1 MPSAWTNV
9 DSNFPTI
16 TEGGSFTEQIES
28 IVNYMFSLTEEL
40 KYTLENLNTTNW
52 NTTAI
57 EDFRAEFTAK
67 IAAIDGQSVRALS
80 LIKEKA
86 EAIEQLQTSVY
97 DLIAQ
102 VAELVNRLSYI
113 STGINALEIGG
124 EGIEVNING
133 TVKVNGKQI

>member
-57 EDFRAEFTAK
+57 EDFRGEFTAK
-67 IAAIDGQSVRALS
+67 IAAIDGQGVRALS
-80 LIKEKA
+80 LIKEHSNSLA
-86 EAIEQLQTSVY
+86 QLQEDVDT
-97 DLIAQ
+97 LNTQ
-102 VAELVNRLSYI
+102 MAELLERLSLVSGNTEELI
-113 STGINALEIGG
+113 LGG
-124 EGIEVNING
+124 EGFNVALTGNV
-133 TVKVNGKQI
+133 TVNGKVI

>member
-57 EDFRAEFTAK
+57 EDFRGEFTAK
-67 IAAIDGQSVRALS
+67 IAAIDGQGVRALS
-80 LIKEKA
+80 LIKEHSSSLA
-86 EAIEQLQTSVY
+86 QLQEDVDT
-97 DLIAQ
+97 LNTQ
-102 VAELVNRLSYI
+102 MAELLERLSLVSGNTEELI
-113 STGINALEIGG
+113 LGG
-124 EGIEVNING
+124 EGFNVALTGNV
-133 TVKVNGKQI
+133 TVNGKVI